1 MTDSTQWSRTRQS
14 FSCPQDLWD
23 TCKLAWANA
32 LDDYPAWTDW
42 LEAAIAD
49 GTAATRA
56 RAGGALRTAPA
67 RIPPG
72 RREPAPAGAP
82 TRARRSFTCRPDI
95 WTDAR
100 DAWWTERE
108 QHPQLSDWICA
119 ALAAKAAA
127 HTTESSHRTPPP

>member
-23 TCKLAWANA
+23 TCKLAWANT
-32 LDDYPAWTDW
+32 LDDHPAWTDW

-56 RAGGALRTAPA
+56 RARGTLRTAPA

-95 WTDAR
+95 WTCLLYTSPSPR
-100 DAWWTERE
+100 DQRGSRM
-108 QHPQLSDWICA
+108 P
-119 ALAAKAAA
+119 
-127 HTTESSHRTPPP
+127 SSA